1 MNWNTV
7 SFEKLLQVTAEDLA
21 AIKNN
26 LGIVYGDETIPTEV
40 RLATLANAFNTIDS
54 WSNYFNKFKDILDHK
69 VEELNTENTQL
80 KFENKLLKQ
89 QLSSI
94 KDTSTETAVLK
105 ERIKYLE
112 EVISIKDNSSNIVS
126 IDLVDRLDS
135 LDEAIKIIKDNAKTI
150 AYKGNLKDF
159 KPAKR
164 IDISDDDI
172 RDKYLAGETAYKIA
186 KDCGL
191 TAGAI
196 VYRLKQMGIYK
207 RKE

>member
-1 MNWNTV
+1 MFNTI
-7 SFEKLLQVTAEDLA
+7 SFEKILKVTAEDLA
-21 AIKNN
+21 VIKNN
-26 LGIVYGDETIPTEV
+26 LGIVYGDETISTEV
-40 RLATLANAFNTIDS
+40 RLATLADTFSKIES
-54 WSNYFNKFKDILDHK
+54 WTSYFNKFKDIQDSKLDEISK
-69 VEELNTENTQL
+69 ENAQL
-80 KFENKLLKQ
+80 KAENKLLKQ
-89 QLSSI
+89 QLSSL
-94 KDTSTETAVLK
+94 KDASTETAVLK

-112 EVISIKDNSSNIVS
+112 EVLNIKDNNSNLVS

-135 LDEAIKIIKDNAKTI
+135 LDEVIKIIRENAKTI
-150 AYKGNLKDF
+150 AYKGNVKEF

-172 RDKYLAGETAYKIA
+172 RDRYLAGETAYKIA

>member
-1 MNWNTV
+1 MFNTI
-7 SFEKLLQVTAEDLA
+7 SFEKILKVTAEDLA
-21 AIKNN
+21 VIKNN
-26 LGIVYGDETIPTEV
+26 LGIVYGDETISTEV
-40 RLATLANAFNTIDS
+40 RLATLADTFSKIES
-54 WSNYFNKFKDILDHK
+54 WTSYFNKFKDIQDSKLDEISK
-69 VEELNTENTQL
+69 ENAQL
-80 KFENKLLKQ
+80 KAENKLLKQ
-89 QLSSI
+89 QLSSL
-94 KDTSTETAVLK
+94 KDASTETAVLK

-112 EVISIKDNSSNIVS
+112 EVINIKDNNSNLVS

-135 LDEAIKIIKDNAKTI
+135 LDEVIKIIRENAKTI
-150 AYKGNLKDF
+150 AYKGNVKEF

-172 RDKYLAGETAYKIA
+172 RDRYLAGETAYKIA

>member
-1 MNWNTV
+1 MFNTV
-7 SFEKLLQVTAEDLA
+7 SFEKLLQVTAEDLD

-26 LGIVYGDETIPTEV
+26 LGIVYGDETISTEV

-54 WSNYFNKFKDILDHK
+54 WSSYFSKFKDIQDSKLDEISK
-69 VEELNTENTQL
+69 ENDQLKTEN
-80 KFENKLLKQ
+80 KILKQ
-89 QLSSI
+89 KLSNL
-94 KDTSTETAVLK
+94 KDASTETAVLK

-112 EVISIKDNSSNIVS
+112 EVINIKDNNNNLIS

-150 AYKGNLKDF
+150 AYKGNIKEF